1 MTLFIPLRIG
11 KMDVVCEFNK
21 SGGLPVTSQLLD
33 PRSLVTV
40 ILQGL
45 PPAPNRESQRHSMCL
60 LSEALRE
67 FPCIPQ
73 GLVTLLIIP
82 HFSLEVWA
90 SPSQDKSRITCK
102 TLRMKD
108 FSSLVSSVSHILNL
122 CLLSSV
128 FWVVCLFACL
138 WPHKKCGSSW
148 AGD

>member
-40 ILQGL
+40 ILQGR
-45 PPAPNRESQRHSMCL
+45 PPAPSMCL

-108 FSSLVSSVSHILNL
+108 FFSLVSSVSHILNL

>member
-1 MTLFIPLRIG
+1 MWFVNLINLEDFLLHPNCLIQEVWSRSFS
-11 KMDVVCEFNK
+11 KDV
-21 SGGLPVTSQLLD
+21 
-33 PRSLVTV
+33 
-40 ILQGL
+40 
-45 PPAPNRESQRHSMCL
+45 PPPPNRESQRHSMCL

-108 FSSLVSSVSHILNL
+108 FFSLVSSVSHILNL